1 MTNSRSFAVL
11 PSLVVLAALLSCGGS
26 STGPG
31 GGNVASIALTPST
44 ATVSIGAT
52 TPFQATP
59 KDASGKTMTGVTVFW
74 NSEHTDIATVNS
86 SGVVTGVALGST
98 RIAASAGGAS
108 ATATVTVTDQPVAS
122 VTVTPA
128 SSSIHVGQTVTLT
141 GTAYN
146 AAGDV
151 LSGRTIAW
159 SSSDESIATVDA
171 NGVVTGTGAGGA
183 VITGTA
189 EGKQGTAT
197 VTVSAVP
204 VARVQVQPAT
214 DTLVLGDS
222 VQLTATAFDSAG
234 HVITGRTATW
244 TTSNGAVAIVT
255 SDGLVFSRAAGT
267 ATITATIGG
276 KSDFA
281 KITVVLPPVA
291 SVTVAPADTSII
303 VGTTAKLVATLKDA
317 GGNVLTGR
325 TITWSS
331 SNASVASVNATGTV
345 TGVVASTTAV
355 TITATSEGTSGTATV
370 TVNPLPVASVSVMP
384 AAPVIFA
391 GDSVQLTATALDGN
405 NKPIPGQ
412 SFTWT
417 SSNQA
422 VATVSATGM
431 VNSLTNGSSIITATT
446 SGKSGTAT
454 VTVNP
459 VPVGRVSIAP
469 TDTTVVIFSSVQFT
483 ATTYDKQ
490 GNVLSGRP
498 VIWST
503 SNGSIV
509 SIDSTGLAM
518 THLTGKAKIMAKSEK
533 QSATANITVKLPLLG
548 DRDGAVTAAAP

>member
-31 GGNVASIALTPST
+31 GGNVASIAITPST

-122 VTVTPA
+122 VAVTPA
-128 SSSIHVGQTVTLT
+128 SSNIRVGQTVTLT

-151 LSGRTIAW
+151 LTGRTISW
-159 SSSDESIATVDA
+159 SSSDESIATVDV

-204 VARVQVQPAT
+204 VARVQVQPAA

-234 HVITGRTATW
+234 NAITGRTATW
-244 TTSNGAVAIVT
+244 STSNGAVAIVT
-255 SDGLVFSRAAGT
+255 SDGLVYSRAAGT

-276 KSDFA
+276 KSA
-281 KITVVLPPVA
+281 AATITVILPPVA
-291 SVTVAPADTSII
+291 SVTVTPADTSII
-303 VGTTAKLVATLKDA
+303 VGTTAQLVSTLKDA

-325 TITWSS
+325 TVTWSS
-331 SNASVASVNATGTV
+331 SNASIASVNTTGTV
-345 TGVVASTTAV
+345 TGVVASTAAV
-355 TITATSEGTSGTATV
+355 TITATSEGKNGTATV
-370 TVNPLPVASVSVMP
+370 TVNPLPVASVTVLP

-391 GDSVQLTATALDGN
+391 GDSVQLAATAFDGGG
-405 NKPIPGQ
+405 KPIAGL
-412 SFTWT
+412 SFAWA

-431 VNSLTNGSSIITATT
+431 VNSLTDGSSIISATT

-459 VPVGRVSIAP
+459 VPVARVSVAP
-469 TDTTVVIFSSVQFT
+469 TDTTVVLFSSVQFT

-503 SNGSIV
+503 SNGAIV
-509 SIDSTGLAM
+509 SVDSTGLAM

-548 DRDGAVTAAAP
+548 DRGTAQ